1 MALKR
6 GMAAALAL
14 SCALLLT
21 GCSSLLENPYAV
33 VEPHTER
40 PATAE
45 DSSAVQAGTYSEL
58 VNTVLFFVSQGTEK
72 GLIQLTDDYDG
83 DVEEDLNRACL
94 EVAKDDPLGAYAV
107 DFIKNDCTKVLTTY
121 EATITISYRRTR
133 EQVSA
138 IVAATGA
145 TAIRSQL
152 KDLLSSFGTEAALR
166 ISYFEGDETYIQTLF
181 REAYYASPDTALD
194 LPEAQVYIY
203 PQGEES
209 GRQRIVEVLLTYHL
223 EQKELQRRRTAL
235 ARRANEIVVSIW
247 GTEGDEA
254 IQTVSA
260 AVLDAGHYDPEGG
273 GSAYDALVAGAADSE
288 GLALAALL
296 LAQRLELTGMVVPW
310 TGHPTSGTSSAPRAA
325 IAIWTSPGGRTA
337 AGSTP
342 SSLTG
347 RWPPWATSGI
357 PRRSPPAGSRRTA
370 RRGRRRFPAP
380 PPPPPT
386 GRNEIILNFFILCL
400 TATNFLL

>member
-1 MALKR
+1 MKWRLCA
-6 GMAAALAL
+6 AVAAL
-14 SCALLLT
+14 SLLLS
-21 GCSSLLENPYAV
+21 GCSSLLARSYTSV
-33 VEPHTER
+33 TPH
-40 PATAE
+40 
-45 DSSAVQAGTYSEL
+45 SAHAPCRGGLLHPSGGELPEL
-58 VNTVLFFVSQGTEK
+58 VNALIYLISLGEEEGTVRMYN
-72 GLIQLTDDYDG
+72 YDQ
-83 DVEEDLNRACL
+83 DVEQSLSNACL
-94 EVAKDDPLGAYAV
+94 EVVQEDPLGAYSV
-107 DFIKNDCTKVLTTY
+107 DFIRYDVTPIVSYY
-121 EATITISYRRTR
+121 EAAVEITYRRTR

-273 GSAYDALVAGAADSE
+273 ASAYDALVAGAADSE

-296 LAQRLELTGMVVPW
+296 LAQRLELTGMVVPAPW
-310 TGHPTSGTSSAPRAA
+310 TGHPTSGTSSAPESGYRHLDLTRGAD
-325 IAIWTSPGGRTA
+325 SR
-337 AGSTP
+337 GSTP

-347 RWPPWATSGI
+347 RWPPWGHQWDTQAV
-357 PRRSPPAGSRRTA
+357 PPAGSRRTA

-380 PPPPPT
+380 PPASSD
-386 GRNEIILNFFILCL
+386 GAE
-400 TATNFLL
+400 

>member
-1 MALKR
+1 MKD
-6 GMAAALAL
+6 
-14 SCALLLT
+14 
-21 GCSSLLENPYAV
+21 EEV
-33 VEPHTER
+33 TE
-40 PATAE
+40 
-45 DSSAVQAGTYSEL
+45 
-58 VNTVLFFVSQGTEK
+58 TVG
-72 GLIQLTDDYDG
+72 
-83 DVEEDLNRACL
+83 
-94 EVAKDDPLGAYAV
+94 
-107 DFIKNDCTKVLTTY
+107 
-121 EATITISYRRTR
+121 
-133 EQVSA
+133 A

-273 GSAYDALVAGAADSE
+273 ASAYDALVAGAADSE

-296 LAQRLELTGMVVPW
+296 LAQRLELTGMVVPGTLDGSPHFW
-310 TGHPTSGTSSAPRAA
+310 NVVRTESGYRHLDLTRGADSRGQYPLLSDREMAALGYQWDTQAAPPCGEPSDSQEGTEEVPGTSSA
-325 IAIWTSPGGRTA
+325 
-337 AGSTP
+337 
-342 SSLTG
+342 SSDG
-347 RWPPWATSGI
+347 A
-357 PRRSPPAGSRRTA
+357 
-370 RRGRRRFPAP
+370 
-380 PPPPPT
+380 
-386 GRNEIILNFFILCL
+386 E
-400 TATNFLL
+400 

>member
-1 MALKR
+1 M
-6 GMAAALAL
+6 
-14 SCALLLT
+14 
-21 GCSSLLENPYAV
+21 ENY
-33 VEPHTER
+33 
-40 PATAE
+40 
-45 DSSAVQAGTYSEL
+45 QEL
-58 VNTVLFFVSQGTEK
+58 VNALIYLISLGEEEGTVRMYN
-72 GLIQLTDDYDG
+72 YDQ
-83 DVEEDLNRACL
+83 DVEQSLSNACL
-94 EVAKDDPLGAYAV
+94 EVVQEDPLGAYSV
-107 DFIKNDCTKVLTTY
+107 DFIRYDVTPIVSYY
-121 EATITISYRRTR
+121 EAAVEITYRRTR

-152 KDLLSSFGTEAALR
+152 KDLLPPSAPRPPCASATSRGTR
-166 ISYFEGDETYIQTLF
+166 PTSKPSF

-247 GTEGDEA
+247 GTEGTRPSRPYLPLCWTPDTT
-254 IQTVSA
+254 IRR
-260 AVLDAGHYDPEGG
+260 G

-296 LAQRLELTGMVVPW
+296 LAQRLELTGMVVPGTLDGSPHFW
-310 TGHPTSGTSSAPRAA
+310 NVVRTESGYRHLDLTR
-325 IAIWTSPGGRTA
+325 GRTA

-342 SSLTG
+342 PL
-347 RWPPWATSGI
+347 
-357 PRRSPPAGSRRTA
+357 
-370 RRGRRRFPAP
+370 
-380 PPPPPT
+380 
-386 GRNEIILNFFILCL
+386 
-400 TATNFLL
+400 

>member
-1 MALKR
+1 MKWRLCA
-6 GMAAALAL
+6 AVAAL
-14 SCALLLT
+14 SLLLS
-21 GCSSLLENPYAV
+21 GCSSLLARSYTSV
-33 VEPHTER
+33 TPHSATP
-40 PATAE
+40 PAE
-45 DSSAVQAGTYSEL
+45 GDSSILRVENYQEL
-58 VNTVLFFVSQGTEK
+58 VNALIYLISLGEEEGTVRMYN
-72 GLIQLTDDYDG
+72 YDQ
-83 DVEEDLNRACL
+83 DVEQSLSNACL
-94 EVAKDDPLGAYAV
+94 EVVQEDPLGAYSV
-107 DFIKNDCTKVLTTY
+107 DFIRYDVTPIVSYY
-121 EATITISYRRTR
+121 EAAVEITYRRTR

-273 GSAYDALVAGAADSE
+273 ASAYDALVAGAADSE
-288 GLALAALL
+288 GLSLAALL
-296 LAQRLELTGMVVPW
+296 LAQRLELTGMVVPGTLDGSPHFW
-310 TGHPTSGTSSAPRAA
+310 NVVRTESGYRHLDLTRGADSRGQYPLLSDREMAALGYQWDTQAVPPCGEPSDSQEGTEDVPGTSSA
-325 IAIWTSPGGRTA
+325 
-337 AGSTP
+337 
-342 SSLTG
+342 SSDG
-347 RWPPWATSGI
+347 A
-357 PRRSPPAGSRRTA
+357 
-370 RRGRRRFPAP
+370 
-380 PPPPPT
+380 
-386 GRNEIILNFFILCL
+386 E
-400 TATNFLL
+400 